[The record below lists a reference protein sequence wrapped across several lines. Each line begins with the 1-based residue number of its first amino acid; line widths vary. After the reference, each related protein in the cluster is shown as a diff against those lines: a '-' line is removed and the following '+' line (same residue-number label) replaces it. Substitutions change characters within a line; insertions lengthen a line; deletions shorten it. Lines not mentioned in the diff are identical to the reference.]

1 MLNWKQAEEKAV
13 SYLRRKGFKI
23 LERNYRTRFGEID
36 IIARY
41 RKYLVFVEVKS
52 GSSDYLPRTKVDL
65 RKMQHIQ
72 LAANDYI
79 MNNPQEYYGYRID
92 VIEITEK
99 GIEHFEG
106 VQP

>member
-1 MLNWKQAEEKAV
+1 MNWKQAEKKAAA
-13 SYLRRKGFKI
+13 YLRRKGFKI
-23 LERNYRTRFGEID
+23 LERNYRTKFGEID

-41 RKYLVFVEVKS
+41 GKYLVFIEVKS
-52 GSSDYLPRTKVDL
+52 GLSDFLPRTRVDL
-65 RKMQHIQ
+65 KKMQHIQ

-79 MNNPQEYYGYRID
+79 MRNPQECSGYRID
-92 VIEITEK
+92 VIEVTEK